1 MWGLPLD
8 KHPPSYEP
16 ENPYWFSVTVDLDKR
31 GEDDSSMVVSQI
43 KLNGN
48 VVRVRIEVRTTVF
61 QTTITLSYCTCVTAS
76 RCITC
81 QP

>member
-16 ENPYWFSVTVDLDKR
+16 ENPYWFSVIVDLDKR
-31 GEDDSSMVVSQI
+31 GEEDASMVVSQI

-48 VVRVRIEVRTTVF
+48 IVRVRIEVRKHIF
-61 QTTITLSYCTCVTAS
+61 QILITLVELLHLFC
-76 RCITC
+76 RI
-81 QP
+81 

>member
-1 MWGLPLD
+1 MNSDIPSDDNPWGLPLD

-31 GEDDSSMVVSQI
+31 GEEDSSMVVSQI

-48 VVRVRIEVRTTVF
+48 VARV
-61 QTTITLSYCTCVTAS
+61 TIQVNMK
-76 RCITC
+76 
-81 QP
+81 QF